1 MLIEVWI
8 KDNLCLFFGD
18 CLVVEWFN
26 KVVLKVK
33 FGEVVFEKIDGE
45 IVLIMMVNDLLLIC
59 CFLI

>member
-1 MLIEVWI
+1 MIEFWI

-45 IVLIMMVNDLLLIC
+45 IVLIMMFNDLLLIC